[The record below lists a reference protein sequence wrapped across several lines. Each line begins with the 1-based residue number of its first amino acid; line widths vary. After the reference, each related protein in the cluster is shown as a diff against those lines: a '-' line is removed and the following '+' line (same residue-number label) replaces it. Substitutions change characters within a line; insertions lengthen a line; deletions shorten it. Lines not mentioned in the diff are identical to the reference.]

1 VRLDMSEY
9 MEKHTVARLI
19 GAPPGYVGYEE
30 GGQLSEAVRRRP
42 YCVVLFDEI
51 EKAHH
56 DVFNVLLQVLDDGR
70 LTDEQGR
77 TVDFRNAIIIL
88 TSNIGSPVI
97 QEFYGGGKVSV
108 KDEAELERVVKLEL
122 KAHFRPEFLN
132 RVDDIII
139 FHSLEE
145 KQLAR
150 IVDIQLQ
157 RLDKRLQQQQLTLEV
172 DRSAKQLIAKEGF
185 DPQFG
190 ARPLKRAIQDLLLD
204 PLATKLLLG
213 EFKPGDRI
221 KVAAHDGELEFA
233 KK

>member
-1 VRLDMSEY
+1 
-9 MEKHTVARLI
+9 
-19 GAPPGYVGYEE
+19 
-30 GGQLSEAVRRRP
+30 
-42 YCVVLFDEI
+42 LFDEI

-56 DVFNVLLQVLDDGR
+56 DVFNVLLAVLDDGR
-70 LTDEQGR
+70 LTDGQGR
-77 TVDFRNAIIIL
+77 TVDFRNTIIIM

-97 QEFYGGGKVSV
+97 QEFYSGGKASV

-139 FHSLEE
+139 FHNLDE
-145 KQLAR
+145 KHLAR
-150 IVDIQLQ
+150 IVEIQLQ
-157 RLDKRLQQQQLTLEV
+157 RLEKRLAQQQLTLEV
-172 DRSAKQLIAKEGF
+172 DRSAKQLLAKEGF

-190 ARPLKRAIQDLLLD
+190 ARPLKRTIQDLLLD
-204 PLATKLLLG
+204 PLATKLLVG

-221 KVAAHDGELEFA
+221 KVVARDGELEFA